1 MSFDGQLGKKKW
13 AGLLLQRLK
22 IDLDVILSLGGGKI
36 PTESQPTNQ
45 PEQRFIRNY
54 SLFVCSKFGWVSTKL
69 CLPRALLFNVS
80 EKAICNNIH
89 FRRQSRNKSVQT
101 RK

>member
-36 PTESQPTNQ
+36 PAESQPTNQ
-45 PEQRFIRNY
+45 NNVSSEITH
-54 SLFVCSKFGWVSTKL
+54 SLFAQSLVGCQPNFASL
-69 CLPRALLFNVS
+69 A
-80 EKAICNNIH
+80 H
-89 FRRQSRNKSVQT
+89 FYSM
-101 RK
+101 